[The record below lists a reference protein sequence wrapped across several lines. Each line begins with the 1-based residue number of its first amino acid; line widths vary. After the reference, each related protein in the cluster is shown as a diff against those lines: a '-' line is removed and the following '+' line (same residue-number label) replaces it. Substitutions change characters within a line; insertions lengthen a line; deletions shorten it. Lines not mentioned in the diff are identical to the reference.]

1 MVKILSCY
9 RLNIFTSPGDK
20 YYIMLK
26 GIILLFVMERV
37 NTFCLL
43 NIYGIY
49 VDR

>member
-26 GIILLFVMERV
+26 GIIIVCNGKGKYLLF
-37 NTFCLL
+37 T
-43 NIYGIY
+43 
-49 VDR
+49 